1 MVKSETRQ
9 DAEILVKNSSPI
21 RLFGKKFES
30 QKSKNKPC
38 KNETSRL
45 IKLMLSRFRDP
56 AKILRDPRFSR
67 YHSPPLRML
76 NLLNKAQEKWSRGS
90 MKCTQIKRGVLASL
104 IRTRINLSLQRRNVS
119 VALLMLS

>member
-21 RLFGKKFES
+21 RLLGKKFES

-56 AKILRDPRFSR
+56 AKILRDPRLSR

-76 NLLNKAQEKWSRGS
+76 DLLNKAQEKWSRGTFKFNE
-90 MKCTQIKRGVLASL
+90 MYT
-104 IRTRINLSLQRRNVS
+104 N
-119 VALLMLS
+119 